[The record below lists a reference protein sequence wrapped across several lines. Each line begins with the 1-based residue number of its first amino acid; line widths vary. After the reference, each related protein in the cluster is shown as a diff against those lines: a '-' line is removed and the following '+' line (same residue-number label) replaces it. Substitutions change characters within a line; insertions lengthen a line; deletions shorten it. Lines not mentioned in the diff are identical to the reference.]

1 MKLSNEKEVNP
12 MFKTIKEVLQ
22 NTKEKY
28 ENKIIFSEINREI
41 TYKDFY
47 DNCSAGATFL
57 IESNLTKKNVIIFID
72 KTIHCLEAMFSCAF
86 AGVCYTII
94 DVNSP
99 KDRVDRI
106 IDTLKPSAI
115 ITDTKNYEKSKIY
128 GENIL
133 KIEELVSSK
142 GNESKVNEINSTL
155 VDTDPLY
162 ILFTSGSTG
171 MPKGSVICH
180 RSVIDYATVICKTF
194 NITEK
199 TIFGSQT
206 PFYFSMSILD
216 IFATIVRG
224 ATFNII
230 PKMYFSFPVKLIE
243 HLNTYKINTIYWVP
257 SALSIVVNFKTLDT
271 ILPEYLHT
279 ILFAGEV
286 MPTKQLN
293 MWRAKLPN
301 ALYANLYGPTEITDT
316 CTYYIVNRD
325 FKDEE
330 SLPIGVP
337 FENCDILIIKEDGE
351 SAKKGEV
358 GELCVRGSFLGLG
371 YYNQPE
377 KTASAFVQNPLN
389 PYYPELIYKTGDL
402 VYLNEQNEIIYLGR
416 KDFQIKHMGYRIELG
431 EIESNIFAI
440 EGILSC
446 ACIYDLEKSSIV
458 LFYQSNTLKEEDVL
472 KEAKAKLVPYMV
484 PNEIVRLAMMPI
496 NSNGKI
502 DRVKLK
508 EMER

>member
-1 MKLSNEKEVNP
+1 
-12 MFKTIKEVLQ
+12 MFKSIREVLQ
-22 NTKEKY
+22 CTKEKY
-28 ENKIIFSEINREI
+28 KNKVVFSEINREI
-41 TYKDFY
+41 TYEDFY
-47 DNCSAGATFL
+47 NDCCKGASYL
-57 IESNLTKKNVIIFID
+57 IEKNYFKKNAVVFID
-72 KTIHCLEAMFSCAF
+72 KTINCLEGMFSCAF
-86 AGVCYTII
+86 AGVCYTVI

-99 KDRVDRI
+99 RDRVEI
-106 IDTLKPSAI
+106 IIKTLDPNVI
-115 ITDTKNYEKSKIY
+115 ITDSKNENKCNDY
-128 GENIL
+128 GIEVV
-133 KIEELVSSK
+133 KIEDMLLSDIEEERLDFVNSK
-142 GNESKVNEINSTL
+142 L

-171 MPKGSVICH
+171 VPKGSVICH

-194 NITEK
+194 HINEETV
-199 TIFGSQT
+199 FGSQT

-216 IFATIVRG
+216 IFATIVSG

-257 SALSIVVNFKTLDT
+257 SALSLVANFKTLDT

-293 MWRAKLPN
+293 MWRTKLPN

-316 CTYYIVNRD
+316 CTYYIVDRD

-330 SLPIGVP
+330 SLPIGIP
-337 FENCDILIIKEDGE
+337 FDNCDVLIIKDNNEE
-351 SAKKGEV
+351 AEFGEV

-371 YYNQPE
+371 YYNQLE
-377 KTASAFVQNPLN
+377 KTRVAFVQNPIN
-389 PYYPELIYKTGDL
+389 PHYPELVYKTGDL
-402 VYLNEQNEIIYLGR
+402 VKYNERNEIVYLGR

-431 EIESNIFAI
+431 EIESNISAI

-446 ACIYDLEKSSIV
+446 ACIYDMDKSNIV
-458 LFYQSNTLKEEDVL
+458 LFYQSNSLNEVEVL
-472 KEAKAKLVPYMV
+472 KQAKEKLVPYMV
-484 PNEIVRLAMMPI
+484 PNEVIRLAMMPM
-496 NSNGKI
+496 NANGKI

-508 EMER
+508 GMER

>member
-1 MKLSNEKEVNP
+1 
-12 MFKTIKEVLQ
+12 MFKSIKEVLE
-22 NTKEKY
+22 NTTQKY
-28 ENKIIFSEINREI
+28 ENKVIFSEVNKEI

-47 DNCSAGATFL
+47 DNCCKGATFL
-57 IESNLTKKNVIIFID
+57 INENLNKTNVIIFID
-72 KTIHCLEAMFSCAF
+72 KTINCLEAMFSCAF
-86 AGVCYTII
+86 SGVCYTVI

-99 KDRVDRI
+99 MDRI
-106 IDTLKPSAI
+106 NSIIETLNPTAI
-115 ITDTKNYEKSKIY
+115 ITDEKNIAKCEDIDLKKIKV
-128 GENIL
+128 EDIIKTSIDED
-133 KIEELVSSK
+133 KI
-142 GNESKVNEINSTL
+142 NEVNEKLI
-155 VDTDPLY
+155 DTDPLY

-171 MPKGSVICH
+171 VPKGSVICH

-194 NITEK
+194 NINEN

-216 IFATIVRG
+216 IFATIVSG

-243 HLNTYKINTIYWVP
+243 HLNTFKINTIYWVP
-257 SALSIVVNFKTLDT
+257 SALSIVANLKTLDT

-293 MWRAKLPN
+293 MWRKKLPD

-316 CTYYIVNRD
+316 CTYYIVDREFQDN
-325 FKDEE
+325 E
-330 SLPIGVP
+330 SLPIGIP
-337 FENCDILIIKEDGE
+337 FDNCDVVIITDDNKK
-351 SAKKGEV
+351 AKDDEV
-358 GELCVRGSFLGLG
+358 GELYVRGSFLGLG

-377 KTASAFVQNPLN
+377 KTAAAFVQNPIN
-389 PYYPELIYKTGDL
+389 PYYPELLYRTGDL
-402 VYLNEQNEIIYLGR
+402 VKYNEKGEIIYLGR

-440 EGILSC
+440 DGILSC
-446 ACIYDLEKSSIV
+446 ACIYDMEKSHIV
-458 LFYQSNTLKEEDVL
+458 LFYQSNELTEEDVL
-472 KEAKAKLVPYMV
+472 NEAKARLVPYMV
-484 PNEIVRLAMMPI
+484 PNEVIKLVSMPM
-496 NSNGKI
+496 NANGKI

>member
-28 ENKIIFSEINREI
+28 ENKIIFSGINREI

-106 IDTLKPSAI
+106 LDTLKPSAI
-115 ITDTKNYEKSKIY
+115 ITDTKNYEKGKIY

-142 GNESKVNEINSTL
+142 GNEAKVNEINSTL

-216 IFATIVRG
+216 IFATIVSG

-257 SALSIVVNFKTLDT
+257 SALSIVANFKTLDT